1 MQMCLGKPW
10 DTGATE
16 NHTIGLPIICRLPR
30 IIWKVNT
37 TGRAE
42 AHLLSGP
49 RNRHVGRV
57 AALVVLAVLL
67 TFGSAVASVYHNL
80 QSNIR
85 QTDISDLLGRD
96 PDDQLPIDKAA
107 GRALNILVLGSD
119 IREGDSDVDGSG
131 AAGVTAGMR
140 ADTTMLFHVS
150 EDRTRVDVV
159 SIPRDLLID
168 IPSCTVRTGDNLD
181 DTFETD
187 PAYDAMFNAAFA
199 YGGQTGDVAS
209 AAACSMKT
217 VENMTGIHLDGYVV
231 VNFASFKDVVHAL
244 GGIPMYFE
252 EPLYDEYAGLD
263 VPAGCR
269 LLDGDQSLALARAR
283 KMIGDGSDISRIGR
297 QQELVFA
304 IINEAKNMNLFTDMP
319 TLYRVLQAATANLDT
334 SEGLGDIPTLVG
346 LASSLR
352 NVDLSNIQFITT
364 PWESAGNRVIQTSE
378 APTLWHAIAND
389 HPVAVSV
396 DEWGTISVRDLILDP
411 IVETTPA
418 ETPDGDPTGEV
429 GPEETPSEETP
440 AEVAPAPTQ
449 SPTIPVCTRENAQG

>member
-1 MQMCLGKPW
+1 MS
-10 DTGATE
+10 
-16 NHTIGLPIICRLPR
+16 
-30 IIWKVNT
+30 T

-49 RNRHVGRV
+49 RNRHFGRV
-57 AALVVLAVLL
+57 ATLVLLAVLL
-67 TFGSAVASVYHNL
+67 TLGSAVASVYHNL

-85 QTDISDLLGRD
+85 QTDVNDLLGRN
-96 PDDQLPIDKAA
+96 PDDQIPIDKAA
-107 GRALNILVLGSD
+107 GRPLNILVLGSD

-131 AAGVTAGMR
+131 AAGITEGMR

-150 EDRTRVDVV
+150 EDRSRVEVV
-159 SIPRDLLID
+159 SIPRDLLVD
-168 IPSCTVRTGDNLD
+168 VPSCTVRTGENLD
-181 DTFETD
+181 ETFETS

-217 VENMTGIHLDGYVV
+217 VESMTGIHLDGYVV
-231 VNFASFKDVVHAL
+231 VNFASFKDVVQAL

-252 EPLYDEYAGLD
+252 EPLFDEFAGLD

-304 IINEAKNMNLFTDMP
+304 ILEEAKSMNLFTDMT

-346 LASSLR
+346 LAGSLR
-352 NVDLSNIQFITT
+352 NIDLANVQFITT
-364 PWESAGNRVIQTSE
+364 PWEPAGNRVALASD
-378 APTLWHAIAND
+378 APVLWNAIAND
-389 HPVAVSV
+389 HPVSV
-396 DEWGTISVRDLILDP
+396 GTDEWGNISIRDLILDP
-411 IVETTPA
+411 PTDPVPADPTQETPA
-418 ETPDGDPTGEV
+418 EDTPPA
-429 GPEETPSEETP
+429 EETP
-440 AEVAPAPTQ
+440 AETAPAPTEEAP
-449 SPTIPVCTRENAQG
+449 SAPVCTRENAQG

>member
-1 MQMCLGKPW
+1 MS
-10 DTGATE
+10 
-16 NHTIGLPIICRLPR
+16 
-30 IIWKVNT
+30 T

-49 RNRHVGRV
+49 RNRHFGRV
-57 AALVVLAVLL
+57 ATLVLLAVLL
-67 TFGSAVASVYHNL
+67 TLGSAVASVYHNL

-85 QTDISDLLGRD
+85 QTDVNDLLGRN
-96 PDDQLPIDKAA
+96 PDDQIPIDKAA
-107 GRALNILVLGSD
+107 GRPLNILVLGSD

-131 AAGVTAGMR
+131 AAGITEGMR

-150 EDRTRVDVV
+150 EDRSRVEVV
-159 SIPRDLLID
+159 SIPRDLLVD
-168 IPSCTVRTGDNLD
+168 VPSCTVRTGENLD
-181 DTFETD
+181 ETFETS
-187 PAYDAMFNAAFA
+187 PAYNAMFNAAFS

-217 VENMTGIHLDGYVV
+217 VESMTGIHLDGYVV
-231 VNFASFKDVVHAL
+231 VNFASFKDVVQAL

-252 EPLYDEYAGLD
+252 EPLFDEFAGLD

-304 IINEAKNMNLFTDMP
+304 ILEEAKSMNLFTDMT

-346 LASSLR
+346 LAGSLR
-352 NVDLSNIQFITT
+352 NIDLANVQFITT
-364 PWESAGNRVIQTSE
+364 PWEPAGNRVALASD
-378 APTLWHAIAND
+378 APVLWNAIAND
-389 HPVAVSV
+389 HPVSV
-396 DEWGTISVRDLILDP
+396 GTDEWGNVSIRDLVLDP
-411 IVETTPA
+411 PTAPVPADPTQETPAQDTPPTEEAPA
-418 ETPDGDPTGEV
+418 ET
-429 GPEETPSEETP
+429 
-440 AEVAPAPTQ
+440 APAPTEEAP
-449 SPTIPVCTRENAQG
+449 SAPVCTRENAQG

>member
-1 MQMCLGKPW
+1 MS
-10 DTGATE
+10 
-16 NHTIGLPIICRLPR
+16 
-30 IIWKVNT
+30 T

-49 RNRHVGRV
+49 RNRHFGRV
-57 AALVVLAVLL
+57 ATLVLLAVLL
-67 TFGSAVASVYHNL
+67 TLGSAVASVYHNL

-85 QTDISDLLGRD
+85 QTDVNDLLGRN
-96 PDDQLPIDKAA
+96 PDDQIPIDKAA
-107 GRALNILVLGSD
+107 GRPLNILVLGSD

-131 AAGVTAGMR
+131 AAGITEGMR

-150 EDRTRVDVV
+150 EDRSRVEVV
-159 SIPRDLLID
+159 SIPRDLLVD
-168 IPSCTVRTGDNLD
+168 VPSCTVRTGETLD
-181 DTFETD
+181 ETFETS
-187 PAYDAMFNAAFA
+187 PAYNAMFNAAFS

-217 VENMTGIHLDGYVV
+217 VESMTGIHLDGYVV
-231 VNFASFKDVVHAL
+231 VNFASFKDVVQAL

-252 EPLYDEYAGLD
+252 EPLFDEFAGLD

-304 IINEAKNMNLFTDMP
+304 ILEEAKSMNLFTDMT

-346 LASSLR
+346 LAGSLR
-352 NVDLSNIQFITT
+352 NIDLANVQFITT
-364 PWESAGNRVIQTSE
+364 PWEPAGNRVALASD
-378 APTLWHAIAND
+378 APVLWNAIAND
-389 HPVAVSV
+389 HPVSV
-396 DEWGTISVRDLILDP
+396 GTDEWGNVSIRDLVLDP
-411 IVETTPA
+411 PTAPVPADPTQETPAQDTPPTEEAPA
-418 ETPDGDPTGEV
+418 ET
-429 GPEETPSEETP
+429 
-440 AEVAPAPTQ
+440 APAPTEEAP
-449 SPTIPVCTRENAQG
+449 SAPVCTRENAQG

>member
-1 MQMCLGKPW
+1 MS
-10 DTGATE
+10 
-16 NHTIGLPIICRLPR
+16 
-30 IIWKVNT
+30 T

-49 RNRHVGRV
+49 RNRHFGRV
-57 AALVVLAVLL
+57 ATLVLLAVLL
-67 TFGSAVASVYHNL
+67 TLGSAVASVYHNL

-85 QTDISDLLGRD
+85 QTDVNDLLGRN
-96 PDDQLPIDKAA
+96 PDDQIPIDKAA
-107 GRALNILVLGSD
+107 GRPLNILVLGSD

-131 AAGVTAGMR
+131 AAGITEGMR

-150 EDRTRVDVV
+150 EDRSRVEVV
-159 SIPRDLLID
+159 SIPRDLLVD
-168 IPSCTVRTGDNLD
+168 IPSCTVRTGENLD
-181 DTFETD
+181 ETFETS
-187 PAYDAMFNAAFA
+187 PAYDAMFNAAFS

-217 VENMTGIHLDGYVV
+217 VESMTGIHLDGYVV
-231 VNFASFKDVVHAL
+231 VNFASFKDVVQAL

-252 EPLYDEYAGLD
+252 EPLFDEFAGLD

-304 IINEAKNMNLFTDMP
+304 ILEEAKSMNLFTDMT

-346 LASSLR
+346 LAGSLR
-352 NVDLSNIQFITT
+352 NIDLANVQFITT
-364 PWESAGNRVIQTSE
+364 PWEPAGNRVALASD
-378 APTLWHAIAND
+378 APVLWNAIAND
-389 HPVAVSV
+389 HPVSV
-396 DEWGTISVRDLILDP
+396 GTDEWGNVSIRDLILDP
-411 IVETTPA
+411 PTDPVPADPTQETPA
-418 ETPDGDPTGEV
+418 EDTPPA
-429 GPEETPSEETP
+429 EETP
-440 AEVAPAPTQ
+440 AETAPAPTEEAP
-449 SPTIPVCTRENAQG
+449 SAPVCTRENAQG